1 MKLLTRLSRIVL
13 LVLIFPGCREKEK
26 VLAPQVIVL
35 SSTDGIVPLVDSL
48 VRPVLYRQIPSLAG
62 LPVKE
67 TKEKFIAIVLPA
79 VLIARHHL
87 ATGQQR
93 IRQLSK
99 KKRWS
104 AEDSAY
110 YASQRQRFK
119 AKNIFD
125 LAMRMST
132 HPNSITLAQAAVE
145 SGWGSS
151 RFFKE
156 ANNLFGIWAYTDKE
170 PRIPANEGD
179 VFLRK
184 YDDIAQS
191 IEDYFVTLGR
201 ARPYRAFRRAKAD
214 SATVD
219 QLLPHLKH
227 YSARGKAYTDQLK
240 TIIDQN
246 NMTQYDHYQI
256 DPQYFIEK

>member
-1 MKLLTRLSRIVL
+1 MKLLTRISHIIL
-13 LVLIFPGCREKEK
+13 LLLLFAGCREKDK
-26 VLAPQVIVL
+26 VLAPQVVVL
-35 SSTDGIVPLVDSL
+35 TSVDEIIPLEDSL
-48 VRPVLYRQIPSLAG
+48 VQPVLYQQIPSLAG
-62 LPVKE
+62 LPVK
-67 TKEKFIAIVLPA
+67 KSKKRFIAIVLPA

-87 ATGQQR
+87 ATAQQR
-93 IRQLSK
+93 IGELL
-99 KKRWS
+99 KKRRWS
-104 AEDSAY
+104 VEDSAY
-110 YASQRQRFK
+110 YKIQQQRFK
-119 AKNIFD
+119 AKNIHD
-125 LAMRMST
+125 LLARMRT

-170 PRIPANEGD
+170 PRIAANEGD

-201 ARPYRAFRRAKAD
+201 ARPYRAFREARAD

-256 DPQYFIEK
+256 DPRFFIEK